1 MGEKRLSSE
10 QIIVMLREAEVLESK
25 RLVQIRKA
33 LKVHGPNLGKLT
45 NMSTSFKFMTKKLNL
60 TQLFILR
67 QAIE

>member
-45 NMSTSFKFMTKKLNL
+45 EQYNQTATITNFSLVRL
-60 TQLFILR
+60 
-67 QAIE
+67 E